1 MIVVP
6 SICPFK
12 EEILK
17 EAEEFKRREKEE
29 RQKAFDRQILKKKEQ
44 EDAVMEEE
52 EEPASLADMIKNA
65 HSRQKQHE
73 IWSEEGESV
82 NAAADMSTR
91 TENSLKAYYKEFKKV
106 VDAADV
112 VLEVVDARDPLGTR
126 CLQVEEAVREAA
138 GNKRLVLVLNKAGN
152 LKIFVHLNLV

>member
-29 RQKAFDRQILKKKEQ
+29 RQKVFDRQIQKKKEQ

-52 EEPASLADMIKNA
+52 EEPASLVDLIHNA
-65 HSRQKQHE
+65 QSRQKQHD
-73 IWSEEGESV
+73 IWSEGDEPTNTAV
-82 NAAADMSTR
+82 DMSTR
-91 TENSLKAYYKEFKKV
+91 SENSLKAYYKEFKKV

-126 CLQVEEAVREAA
+126 CLQVEEAVREAP
-138 GNKRLVLVLNKAGN
+138 GGKRLVLVLNKAG
-152 LKIFVHLNLV
+152 I